1 MPRPPAQPKFK
12 VGDLVTEREKPPG
25 QFLETNNTYEYRKRI
40 KTELRKVGKV
50 IAISTK
56 KNRAGAKHFYFEVEW
71 TNRHKSTHSQMRLKL
86 YENN

>member
-12 VGDLVTEREKPPG
+12 IGDLVTEREKPPG
-25 QFLETNNTYEYRKRI
+25 QYLETNNTYKYI
-40 KTELRKVGKV
+40 KQINTELRKVGKV

-71 TNRHKSTHSQMRLKL
+71 TSNHKSTHSQMRLKL
-86 YENN
+86 YEDE

>member
-50 IAISTK
+50 VAIST
-56 KNRAGAKHFYFEVEW
+56 
-71 TNRHKSTHSQMRLKL
+71 
-86 YENN
+86 